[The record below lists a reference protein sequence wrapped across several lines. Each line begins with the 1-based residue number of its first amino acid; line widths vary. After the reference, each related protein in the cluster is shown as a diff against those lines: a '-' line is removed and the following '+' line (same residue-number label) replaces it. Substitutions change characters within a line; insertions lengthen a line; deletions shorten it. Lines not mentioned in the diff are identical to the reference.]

1 MNEILCIIPARGGSK
16 GIPMKNIIKLN
27 NKPMLYYSIK
37 AAINSKYICRTIIS
51 TDNIEIAKIAKKFF
65 AEVIK
70 RPKSL
75 SNGKLPM
82 EPIIEHVLQV
92 LEKKEKY
99 YPDIIIILSNTSPLR
114 TSKHVDEALKKF
126 QNKNFDSLTSG
137 FKGIRFMWKKNG
149 KYIYPENNNP
159 KKRPNRQEIKD
170 QYIENGAIHITK
182 YKSFMKSKCKLSGNI
197 GIYEMP
203 EEISFEIDTIYDL
216 KIAEFLLK
224 NKIIK

>member
-1 MNEILCIIPARGGSK
+1 MKKILCIIPARGGSK
-16 GIPMKNIIKLN
+16 GIPMKNIIKLD
-27 NKPMLYYSIK
+27 NKPMLYYSIN
-37 AAINSKYICRTIIS
+37 AAINSKYISRIIVS
-51 TDNIEIAKIAKKFF
+51 TDSIEITKIAEKLS

-70 RPKSL
+70 RPKRL

-82 EPIIEHVLQV
+82 DPVIEHVLRF

-99 YPDIIIILSNTSPLR
+99 FPDTIIILPNTSPLR
-114 TSKHVDEALKKF
+114 NSKHIDEAIKKF

-137 FKGIRFMWKKNG
+137 FKGIKFMWKKKG
-149 KYIYPENNNP
+149 DFIYPENNNP
-159 KKRPNRQEIKD
+159 KKRPNRQDIKD
-170 QYIENGAIHITK
+170 QYIENGAIHITR
-182 YKSFMKSKCKLSGNI
+182 YKSFMKSKSRLSGNI

-224 NKIIK
+224 NKMLK

>member
-1 MNEILCIIPARGGSK
+1 MKILTIIPARGGSK
-16 GIPMKNIIKLN
+16 GIPRKNIRLLEG
-27 NKPMLYYSIK
+27 KPLIAYTIEASLRANI
-37 AAINSKYICRTIIS
+37 INRTIVS
-51 TDNIEIAKIAKKFF
+51 TDNIKISKIAEKFF

-70 RPKSL
+70 RPKKL

-92 LEKKEKY
+92 LRKKEKY
-99 YPDIIIILSNTSPLR
+99 YPDIIIILPNTSPLR
-114 TSKHVDEALKKF
+114 TSKHVDEAIKKF
-126 QNKNFDSLTSG
+126 QNKKFDSLTSG
-137 FKGIRFMWKKNG
+137 FKGIKFMWKKSG

-170 QYIENGAIHITK
+170 QFIENGAIHITK
-182 YKSFMKSKCKLSGNI
+182 YKSFMKSKSKLSGNI

-224 NKIIK
+224 IK